1 MPRYLCGRRMPGPD
15 HVLCEGD
22 YGHTGQCFA
31 QTAVVQMCA
40 DGAVIPPERVRA
52 QACLRVLHA
61 ARSWYGVQFEQATPR
76 RRRLVETELEQA
88 VRALYTIGLSK
99 EL

>member
-1 MPRYLCGRRMPGPD
+1 MPRYVCGRAMPGPD

-22 YGHTGQCFA
+22 YGHAGQCFA
-31 QTAVVQMCA
+31 QTAVLRGRT
-40 DGAVIPPERVRA
+40 DGATIPPERVRE
-52 QACLRVLHA
+52 QACLRVLRA
-61 ARSWYGVQFEQATPR
+61 ARNWYGVQFEQATPR